1 MHLSSSVH
9 ARNQYPSLCHITPK
23 ALSTSIGLHT
33 AAGTNRRSTRELDK
47 MQHISENDTATP
59 KMVDRATFQA
69 DVDARRKREK
79 AHKIGRAAGRERVC
93 QYVEILGVAGLL
105 KKKIQRLTIRDQK
118 CRQQTEQLITQG

>member
-47 MQHISENDTATP
+47 MQHISENDAATP

-69 DVDARRKREK
+69 DVDALRTREK
-79 AHKIGRAAGRERVC
+79 AHMREGDQLAAARRRPPVDAVDGRPPIIGATGTTQRPDAA
-93 QYVEILGVAGLL
+93 
-105 KKKIQRLTIRDQK
+105 
-118 CRQQTEQLITQG
+118 

>member
-1 MHLSSSVH
+1 MRISDWSSDVCSSDLLSSSVH

-47 MQHISENDTATP
+47 MQHISENDAATP

-69 DVDARRKREK
+69 DVDALRTRTK
-79 AHKIGRAAGRERVC
+79 AHKRETDQIAA
-93 QYVEILGVAGLL
+93 
-105 KKKIQRLTIRDQK
+105 
-118 CRQQTEQLITQG
+118 EQLRPPTIAGERHTRHI